1 MTTDEPYP
9 WTRRDE
15 ESTPAYEAFR
25 VYLNLGPSRTVRK
38 VAQELDKST
47 TVVGQ
52 WSSRNE
58 WGARVLAYDRHME
71 TASTD
76 GHADELRRVRGRHL
90 ELSERL
96 LDHLANRLTEFEA
109 TNTDPSVRWT
119 QAFSAAT
126 KAQEAA
132 LRMKAEGKEAGLLEK
147 VLANL
152 ERLEAQ

>member
-1 MTTDEPYP
+1 MATDEPYP
-9 WTRRDE
+9 WTRRDN
-15 ESTPAYEAFR
+15 ESAPAYEAFR
-25 VYLNLGPSRTVRK
+25 IYLNMGAERSITE
-38 VAQELDKST
+38 VAQEVDKARQ
-47 TVVGQ
+47 VIGR
-52 WSSRNE
+52 WSSE
-58 WGARVLAYDRHME
+58 HDWVERVRAYDRHME

-96 LDHLANRLTEFEA
+96 LDHLATRLTEFEA

-132 LRMKAEGKEAGLLEK
+132 LRMKAEGKEAGLLER